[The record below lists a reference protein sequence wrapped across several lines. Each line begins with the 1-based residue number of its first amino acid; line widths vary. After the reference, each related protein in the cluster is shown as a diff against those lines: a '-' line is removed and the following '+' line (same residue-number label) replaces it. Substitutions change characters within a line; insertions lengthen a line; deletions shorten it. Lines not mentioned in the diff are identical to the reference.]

1 MASKLN
7 AYKVLGLTPDCT
19 MEEIKKAY
27 KKKAREN
34 HPDINSDVDAPR
46 KFKIITKAYKFL
58 KEKHTT
64 KESALH
70 EQKQSKKKT
79 KFIIANVPVSIAI
92 NGGEIPMDIEVDQFC
107 DECGGS
113 GSDKNDGQTSL
124 CLDCAGSGK
133 VAGSYGIMRVQKTC
147 ETCNGTGS
155 KPETKCSRCMGL
167 GTVKNLK
174 TEMLKIPKNAKT
186 GEQIHLQKSVSE
198 TDNRYENLVFS
209 LNLISDDYFSVN
221 TLGDITYTQKID
233 PISSI
238 LGGTIHIEHL
248 NREVAFEEYTPPGF
262 LVLIPEEGLKWWDDK
277 NTNFSIQYKIEHTKK
292 LSASQMEALKDIIK
306 R

>member
-19 MEEIKKAY
+19 IEEIKKAY
-27 KKKAREN
+27 KKKAREY
-34 HPDINSDVDAPR
+34 HPDINSDKDAPR

-58 KEKHTT
+58 KEKHIISET
-64 KESALH
+64 KLN
-70 EQKQSKKKT
+70 EQTQSKKKT
-79 KFIIANVPVSIAI
+79 KFIIADVPVSIAI
-92 NGGEIPMDIEVDQFC
+92 TGGEISIDIEVDQFC

-113 GSDKNDGQTSL
+113 GTDRNDGQTSL

-133 VAGSYGIMRVQKTC
+133 VSGSYGIMRVQKTC

-155 KPETKCSRCMGL
+155 KLETKCSQCMGL

-174 TEMLKIPKNAKT
+174 TEMLKIPQNAKT
-186 GEQIHLQKSVSE
+186 GEQIHLQKSASE
-198 TDNRYENLVFS
+198 TDNRYESLVFT
-209 LNLISDDYFSVN
+209 LNLISDDYFSIN
-221 TLGDITYTQKID
+221 TLGDITHIQTID

-248 NREVAFEEYTPPGF
+248 NREVTFKEYTPPGF

-277 NTNFSIQYKIEHTKK
+277 NTNFSIQSRKEHT
-292 LSASQMEALKDIIK
+292 
-306 R
+306 